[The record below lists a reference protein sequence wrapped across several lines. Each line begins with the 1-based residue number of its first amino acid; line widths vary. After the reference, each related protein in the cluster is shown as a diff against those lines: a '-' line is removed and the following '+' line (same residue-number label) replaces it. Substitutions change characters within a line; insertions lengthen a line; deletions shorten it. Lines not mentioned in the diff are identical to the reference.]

1 MNISSSSI
9 KSRWKR
15 IGSGLRRI
23 SPLAVPRP
31 ATSLI
36 ATPLAPHPSKQINES
51 KAKPTVYRSE
61 PPNAPVTTEEA
72 MYITTEAEV
81 EAGRAQRFYYTSST
95 GSTAYETDYV
105 VREAEH
111 GAADGSAASQADVL
125 EPYTRTPAL
134 QVVIPRNGDT
144 RDRKTPGIH
153 IPNDG
158 LFVDLMDSTFPD
170 EPRLLDPE
178 HEETFLP
185 RKIFLPES
193 RPGSPENVMHQQ
205 PPAYPGYVTTSPSE
219 GIPMD
224 CGMLPSQLHP
234 RDMGPEQGEVG
245 SGDGRAQVGWV
256 VPFSIDS
263 RPNNPQRDSR
273 ESPGGVYD
281 VTHDFETHEAS
292 SHTSTPSPSF
302 GRDSQLQSPTNPHY
316 AVASSAPPQ
325 SDRPFHAYGWVEY
338 LLPDESLYYVH
349 QTYQVVTDVDLG
361 DETLLDAEF
370 WLQNTGSHE
379 GGFVPLRCFVDH
391 SKQSVV
397 FDSSHEANGDDEHNV
412 RHGYANDREWTF

>member
-1 MNISSSSI
+1 
-9 KSRWKR
+9 
-15 IGSGLRRI
+15 
-23 SPLAVPRP
+23 
-31 ATSLI
+31 
-36 ATPLAPHPSKQINES
+36 
-51 KAKPTVYRSE
+51 
-61 PPNAPVTTEEA
+61 
-72 MYITTEAEV
+72 
-81 EAGRAQRFYYTSST
+81 
-95 GSTAYETDYV
+95 
-105 VREAEH
+105 
-111 GAADGSAASQADVL
+111 
-125 EPYTRTPAL
+125 
-134 QVVIPRNGDT
+134 
-144 RDRKTPGIH
+144 
-153 IPNDG
+153 
-158 LFVDLMDSTFPD
+158 
-170 EPRLLDPE
+170 
-178 HEETFLP
+178 
-185 RKIFLPES
+185 
-193 RPGSPENVMHQQ
+193 MHQQ

-234 RDMGPEQGEVG
+234 PGHGASRRRIVPPQGPEQGEVG
-245 SGDGRAQVGWV
+245 SGDGRAQVG
-256 VPFSIDS
+256 
-263 RPNNPQRDSR
+263 PQRDSR

-302 GRDSQLQSPTNPHY
+302 GRDSQLQSPANPHY

-361 DETLLDAEF
+361 DETLLDAVMTYLQDHDDNISPGQEF

-412 RHGYANDREWTF
+412 RHGYANDRLNAKYRYWSFMEAHPAHTSLPLDSHQDAIDALNWASTDELLPPHRSISAPFTREECQSLKTLLQSFDQRGETSLRTRTVSKILLRVVCWRQSRLHPNKLRPVEADRSSFRKDFMPACNSTFILATMVYVCLVMTITLCLSQTFTKIAGIGAILFLMSPVVSNIVAIIQSRFSVNKSPGRSDSG